1 MNSLDEQLLLNGEM
15 LAQRVEA
22 GDKLSAAREVEHFA
36 YFRRYSDALK
46 ATSQLS
52 DAGFE
57 IDLDRRVMRT
67 AIRASITSNVEA
79 STSDALVTTVFTV
92 VDRNNGNYDGWGA
105 EVVE

>member
-1 MNSLDEQLLLNGEM
+1 
-15 LAQRVEA
+15 
-22 GDKLSAAREVEHFA
+22 
-36 YFRRYSDALK
+36 
-46 ATSQLS
+46 
-52 DAGFE
+52 
-57 IDLDRRVMRT
+57 MRT